1 VIKKVSCKEEA
12 LECNRLLTMLIKYEK
27 EFDPDTNENFVVTDW
42 FENIY
47 YKDDYAIYIALEDN
61 KIVGYTYIKIRELD
75 FTSIKREE
83 AIIDGLYVLEEYRN
97 KKIATNL
104 INEAKKWC
112 KDKNVDTISLN
123 VLADNA
129 IARKL
134 YYKLGFN
141 DFSITLKTRI

>member
-1 VIKKVSCKEEA
+1 
-12 LECNRLLTMLIKYEK
+12 M
-27 EFDPDTNENFVVTDW
+27 
-42 FENIY
+42 
-47 YKDDYAIYIALEDN
+47 
-61 KIVGYTYIKIRELD
+61 D

-112 KDKNVDTISLN
+112 KDKNIDTISLN
-123 VLADNA
+123 VLANNE